1 MKKVS
6 THPELLAM
14 VGSSLADWNFITS
27 EDSPNI
33 AQLFSELIKRTNLTD
48 LFSIDIDGES
58 TFYMLETNA
67 RLIVGPVNVLVYS
80 NDFDL
85 TSINF

>member
-27 EDSPNI
+27 EDSLNI
-33 AQLFSELIKRTNLTD
+33 AQLFSELIKRTNLIE
-48 LFSIDIDGES
+48 LPSIDIDGES
-58 TFYMLETNA
+58 TIYMIDANA
-67 RLIVGPVNVLVYS
+67 RLIVGPVNVLVYY
-80 NDFDL
+80 NEFDL

>member
-14 VGSSLADWNFITS
+14 IGSSLADWNFITS
-27 EDSPNI
+27 EDSLNI
-33 AQLFSELIKRTNLTD
+33 AQLFSEFIKRTNLTE
-48 LFSIDIDGES
+48 LPSTDIDGES
-58 TFYMLETNA
+58 TIYMIDANA

-80 NDFDL
+80 NEFDL

>member
-14 VGSSLADWNFITS
+14 IGSSLADWNFITS
-27 EDSPNI
+27 EDSLNV
-33 AQLFSELIKRTNLTD
+33 AHLLSEFTKRTD
-48 LFSIDIDGES
+48 LADLPSTDIDGES
-58 TFYMLETNA
+58 TIYMIDANV

-80 NDFDL
+80 NDADL
-85 TSINF
+85 TGINF

>member
-14 VGSSLADWNFITS
+14 IGSSLADWNFITS
-27 EDSPNI
+27 EDSLNI
-33 AQLFSELIKRTNLTD
+33 AELFTNLIRRTNLIE
-48 LFSIDIDGES
+48 LPSADIDGES
-58 TFYMLETNA
+58 TVYMLTHNS
-67 RLIVGPVNVLVYS
+67 RLVVGPVNVLVYD

>member
-14 VGSSLADWNFITS
+14 IGSSLADWNFITS
-27 EDSPNI
+27 EDSLNI
-33 AQLFSELIKRTNLTD
+33 AQLFSEFIKRTNLAS
-48 LFSIDIDGES
+48 LPSIDIDGES
-58 TFYMLETNA
+58 TLYVIDTNA